1 MAASDKSAASKRLT
15 GLQRITL
22 IGLAVLLIGSA
33 ITRAVLLSR
42 AEPSSSATNS
52 TLEPA
57 NYLASTRSTTTTSA
71 RETSAFE
78 DALPFVTEGSLF
90 ALIGFALG
98 YTTRKVF
105 KIGLIVL
112 AVAFIAIQ
120 ALTYAKVAS
129 VDWGGL
135 VDWLNKAVLN
145 LKENDTVTQFV
156 TRRIPSTGALVAGA
170 LLGFKRG

>member
-1 MAASDKSAASKRLT
+1 MASPAQPAAPNGLT
-15 GLQRITL
+15 GLQRATL
-22 IGLAVLLIGSA
+22 IVLALLLIGSA
-33 ITRAVLLSR
+33 IARAVLLSR
-42 AEPSSSATNS
+42 AEPAADTSSS
-52 TLEPA
+52 TLQPS
-57 NYLASTRSTTTTSA
+57 NYLASTRTAPAESGG
-71 RETSAFE
+71 ETSAFE
-78 DALPFVTEGSLF
+78 DALPYVTEGSLF

-98 YTTRKVF
+98 YATRKVF

-112 AVAFIAIQ
+112 AVAFVAIQ

-135 VDWLNKAVLN
+135 VDWLNKALLN
-145 LKENDTVTQFV
+145 LKENDNVTQFV

>member
-1 MAASDKSAASKRLT
+1 MAATPKPPAQAGLT
-15 GLQRITL
+15 RVQR
-22 IGLAVLLIGSA
+22 AVLIVLSVLLVGSA
-33 ITRAVLLSR
+33 IARGVLLAKRS
-42 AEPSSSATNS
+42 PSSSATE
-52 TLEPA
+52 TALEPS
-57 NYLASTRSTTTTSA
+57 NYLASTRSPAEEPPS
-71 RETSAFE
+71 SSVFE
-78 DALPFVTEGSLF
+78 DALPYVTEGSLF

-98 YTTRKVF
+98 YTTRKIF

-135 VDWLNKAVLN
+135 VDWLNRAVLN

-156 TRRIPSTGALVAGA
+156 TRRVPSTGALLAGA
-170 LLGFKRG
+170 ALGFKRG

>member
-1 MAASDKSAASKRLT
+1 MAAPAQPAAPKRLT

-22 IGLAVLLIGSA
+22 TVLAVLLIGSA
-33 ITRAVLLSR
+33 IARAVLLSR
-42 AEPSSSATNS
+42 AEPATSTSSS
-52 TLEPA
+52 TLQPS
-57 NYLASTRSTTTTSA
+57 NYLASTRSAPTDSA
-71 RETSAFE
+71 GKTSAFE

-156 TRRIPSTGALVAGA
+156 TRRVPSTGALVAGA
-170 LLGFKRG
+170 VLGFKRG

>member
-1 MAASDKSAASKRLT
+1 MAASPKAPAQAGLT
-15 GLQRITL
+15 RVQR
-22 IGLAVLLIGSA
+22 AVLIVLSVLLVGSA
-33 ITRAVLLSR
+33 IARGVMLAQRAPSR
-42 AEPSSSATNS
+42 SATDT
-52 TLEPA
+52 TLAPS
-57 NYLASTRSTTTTSA
+57 NYLASTRSAAQEPQS
-71 RETSAFE
+71 SGVIE
-78 DALPFVTEGSLF
+78 DALPYVTEGSLF

-98 YTTRKVF
+98 YTTRKIF
-105 KIGLIVL
+105 KIGLLLL

-135 VDWLNKAVLN
+135 VDWLNRAVLN

-170 LLGFKRG
+170 ALGFKRG